1 MGRAVL
7 PRDRSRWS
15 RAQLCLAAAMRT
27 GTVNV
32 SILRGGVMEHPG
44 GIICEDGDGMIVLRG
59 DLEPVECHFCLWQF
73 SALPTVTANVR
84 FGGKTDMAIA
94 LQMSAFDPKR

>member
-1 MGRAVL
+1 
-7 PRDRSRWS
+7 
-15 RAQLCLAAAMRT
+15 MRT

-44 GIICEDGDGMIVLRG
+44 DVICEDGDGMIVLRG

-73 SALPTVTANVR
+73 SALPTPTANVR
-84 FGGKTDMAIA
+84 FAGKADMAIA
-94 LQMSAFDPKR
+94 LRNVRF